1 MAKHTLRHGKASV
14 ITRPSFRMG
23 RYNSEPLS
31 GRKMKRTHATTLEVN
46 GAAVRAALSSDRTLL
61 QVIREDLSLTGTSEG
76 CGGGDCG
83 ACAML
88 VDGKRTLACVTCA
101 EFAKRK
107 SVTTIEGIAADEALR
122 AVHDAIIDDR
132 AFPCGVCG
140 PGMVLSVIAYLD
152 EQPALSDAELIAR
165 MKTNT
170 CNCCGNPRIHAAIRR
185 AADAYRSARK
195 QPDGSQVPVH

>member
-1 MAKHTLRHGKASV
+1 
-14 ITRPSFRMG
+14 
-23 RYNSEPLS
+23 
-31 GRKMKRTHATTLEVN
+31 MKRTPAATFKVN
-46 GAAVRAALSSDRTLL
+46 GASVRSALKTDRTLL
-61 QVIREDLSLTGTSEG
+61 QLIREDLSLAGTSEG

-88 VDGKRTLACVTCA
+88 VDGKRTLACITSA

-107 SVTTIEGIAADEALR
+107 SVTTIEGIAANETLR

-140 PGMVLSVIAYLD
+140 PGMVLSVIAYLE
-152 EQPALSDAELIAR
+152 EQPDLNNAALSAR

-170 CNCCGNPRIHAAIRR
+170 CNCCGNPRIHAAIGR
-185 AADAYRSARK
+185 AADAYRSARP
-195 QPDGSQVPVH
+195 QHGGSQVPVH